1 MASINVVG
9 LEDEQDFFD
18 RLAQLPDDVQTQILE
33 AQGKLV
39 LQAIRQKG
47 QMYRVRDTGG
57 TLDSLKRGK
66 VRRDKRGDMSVYVRF
81 EGRNARGVR
90 YAEIAFV
97 NNYGKAGQPARPF
110 VTQAV
115 QAVEQA
121 ALDAAAEIYNDWVD
135 TQQQKG

>member
-1 MASINVVG
+1 MASLNVTG
-9 LEDEQDFFD
+9 LETEQDFFD

-33 AQGKLV
+33 AQGTLV

-47 QMYRVRDTGG
+47 QTYRVRNSGA
-57 TLDSLKRGK
+57 TLNSLKRGK
-66 VRRDKRGDMSVYVRF
+66 IKRDKRGDMSVYVRF

-97 NNYGKAGQPARPF
+97 NNYGTRRLPARPF
-110 VTQAV
+110 VAEAV

-121 ALDAAAEIYNDWVD
+121 AVDAAAEIYNDWVD
-135 TQQQKG
+135 AQQQKG